1 MQKRILGYDFLKYE
15 EIFCTAY
22 LIGIKAS
29 TYLTPNTDVLATG
42 TTFLKTIFGN
52 IAFFIMGLSNIVFSV
67 TSFVTIF
74 YITVSYFDPRST
86 VMQEIFFGERKDLL
100 GQITNLIQATLF
112 IVVEHFLL
120 SLVLLELFNF
130 SNFNMVISTLLS
142 SMAFVPFFR
151 PWIGTLF
158 FCLIRSIVIGD
169 HFVNLA
175 FVIVYYWFSERIFSM
190 RLKQMELHEI
200 IMNLSILFGIY
211 QFGIAGIFYGPIIII
226 LFRSVHR

>member
-1 MQKRILGYDFLKYE
+1 M
-15 EIFCTAY
+15 CTAY

-52 IAFFIMGLSNIVFSV
+52 IAFLIMGLSNIVFSL

-86 VMQEIFFGERKDLL
+86 VMQEIFFGERKELL

-120 SLVLLELFNF
+120 SLILLELFNF

-151 PWIGTLF
+151 PWIGAFF
-158 FCLIRSIVIGD
+158 FCIIRSLAIGN
-169 HFVNLA
+169 HLVNIMFVV
-175 FVIVYYWFSERIFSM
+175 FYYLLSERIFSF
-190 RLKQMELHEI
+190 RLKQMQLHEI